1 MQNIVIAIEA
11 MVRRQFEL
19 ISESTGVSV
28 AELERI
34 VSADFAVP
42 AGEPIV
48 IIQDNKDNKTKVALA
63 DKKAAADV
71 AKEEKKKA
79 LADKKAAA
87 DVAKEEKKKA
97 LADKKAAAD
106 EEKKALAEAK
116 TEAKNEKKKVAKKVV
131 VNTDDV
137 VDAKDSAAVPVAKV
151 ATKDAKKVSTKEK
164 KPVAVKNEKKNEKK
178 KEAKKVVRKIR
189 CCGMCGD
196 EYEVRSTDTADLCLD
211 HFRQSIVDRAG
222 PPNDDVNDDVDDDG
236 NEHGDDYVSDG
247 DDDTV
252 MVAGCIKRKAVLL
265 PVHVYSDRMTIDG
278 IRFLVDEYDNAYR
291 ESSRRMVGKYDGET
305 NTIRAMDDAE
315 EAEFY
320 GDSGSNKDN
329 NNADDRLDDVPVM
342 SDDEDDE
349 CDGDM

>member
-1 MQNIVIAIEA
+1 
-11 MVRRQFEL
+11 
-19 ISESTGVSV
+19 
-28 AELERI
+28 
-34 VSADFAVP
+34 
-42 AGEPIV
+42 
-48 IIQDNKDNKTKVALA
+48 
-63 DKKAAADV
+63 
-71 AKEEKKKA
+71 
-79 LADKKAAA
+79 
-87 DVAKEEKKKA
+87 
-97 LADKKAAAD
+97 
-106 EEKKALAEAK
+106 
-116 TEAKNEKKKVAKKVV
+116 
-131 VNTDDV
+131 
-137 VDAKDSAAVPVAKV
+137 
-151 ATKDAKKVSTKEK
+151 
-164 KPVAVKNEKKNEKK
+164 
-178 KEAKKVVRKIR
+178 
-189 CCGMCGD
+189 MCGD

-222 PPNDDVNDDVDDDG
+222 PSNDEVDDDG

-252 MVAGCIKRKAVLL
+252 MMSGCIKRKAVLL

-278 IRFLVDEYDNAYR
+278 IRFLVDECDNAYR

>member
-1 MQNIVIAIEA
+1 VIAIEA

-19 ISESTGVSV
+19 ISVSTGVSV

-42 AGEPIV
+42 AAAVIEPIV
-48 IIQDNKDNKTKVALA
+48 IIQDNKDNKTKVAK
-63 DKKAAADV
+63 DEEKDE

-97 LADKKAAAD
+97 LAD
-106 EEKKALAEAK
+106 AK
-116 TEAKNEKKKVAKKVV
+116 NEAKNEKKKVAKKVV

-137 VDAKDSAAVPVAKV
+137 VDAKDAAAVPVAKV
-151 ATKDAKKVSTKEK
+151 AKKVSTKEK
-164 KPVAVKNEKKNEKK
+164 KPVAVKNEKK

-252 MVAGCIKRKAVLL
+252 MMSGCIKRKAVLL

-278 IRFLVDEYDNAYR
+278 IRFLVDECDNAYR

-342 SDDEDDE
+342 SDDEEDDE

>member
-1 MQNIVIAIEA
+1 
-11 MVRRQFEL
+11 
-19 ISESTGVSV
+19 
-28 AELERI
+28 
-34 VSADFAVP
+34 
-42 AGEPIV
+42 
-48 IIQDNKDNKTKVALA
+48 
-63 DKKAAADV
+63 
-71 AKEEKKKA
+71 
-79 LADKKAAA
+79 
-87 DVAKEEKKKA
+87 
-97 LADKKAAAD
+97 
-106 EEKKALAEAK
+106 
-116 TEAKNEKKKVAKKVV
+116 
-131 VNTDDV
+131 
-137 VDAKDSAAVPVAKV
+137 
-151 ATKDAKKVSTKEK
+151 
-164 KPVAVKNEKKNEKK
+164 
-178 KEAKKVVRKIR
+178 
-189 CCGMCGD
+189 MCGD

-222 PPNDDVNDDVDDDG
+222 PSNDDVNDDVDDDG

-278 IRFLVDEYDNAYR
+278 IRFLVDECDNAYR

-342 SDDEDDE
+342 SDDDDE

>member
-1 MQNIVIAIEA
+1 
-11 MVRRQFEL
+11 
-19 ISESTGVSV
+19 
-28 AELERI
+28 
-34 VSADFAVP
+34 
-42 AGEPIV
+42 
-48 IIQDNKDNKTKVALA
+48 VALA

-97 LADKKAAAD
+97 LA
-106 EEKKALAEAK
+106 EAK
-116 TEAKNEKKKVAKKVV
+116 NEAKNEKKKVAKKVV

-137 VDAKDSAAVPVAKV
+137 VDAKDAAAVPVAKV
-151 ATKDAKKVSTKEK
+151 ATKVAKKVSTKEK
-164 KPVAVKNEKKNEKK
+164 KPVAVKNEKK
-178 KEAKKVVRKIR
+178 KESKKVVRKIR

-252 MVAGCIKRKAVLL
+252 MVAGCIKRNAVLL

-278 IRFLVDEYDNAYR
+278 IRFLVDECDNAYR

>member
-19 ISESTGVSV
+19 ISVSTGVSV

-34 VSADFAVP
+34 VSAVPAVP
-42 AGEPIV
+42 AAGEPI
-48 IIQDNKDNKTKVALA
+48 IIQDNKDNKDNKASKDAAKDAAKAAKDEEKKKAVA
-63 DKKAAADV
+63 DKKAAADA
-71 AKEEKKKA
+71 AKEDKKKA
-79 LADKKAAA
+79 VAEAKAA
-87 DVAKEEKKKA
+87 K
-97 LADKKAAAD
+97 D

-116 TEAKNEKKKVAKKVV
+116 KKKEPAVAEKNEKKKVSKKVV

-137 VDAKDSAAVPVAKV
+137 IVEVVEDAKAATKV
-151 ATKDAKKVSTKEK
+151 ATKVAKKVATKEK
-164 KPVAVKNEKKNEKK
+164 KESKVAC
-178 KEAKKVVRKIR
+178 KIR
-189 CCGMCGD
+189 CCGVCGD

-222 PPNDDVNDDVDDDG
+222 NVDDDG
-236 NEHGDDYVSDG
+236 NEDYVSDG

-252 MVAGCIKRKAVLL
+252 MMSGCIRRKAVLL

-278 IRFLVDEYDNAYR
+278 IRFLVDEHDNAYR

-320 GDSGSNKDN
+320 GDINSGSNKDN
-329 NNADDRLDDVPVM
+329 NNNAEEEDRLDDVPVM